1 MSGAMTEVQYFMN
14 HELSGLNSLSFEGSS
29 ENKEQQATGLAQTQK
44 YRNLRYQVY
53 DLFITIPKMYTFIS
67 IVLNRQ
73 LVVSGIL
80 EIIVF
85 NVVLQKTYQSLRIT
99 LTKTANASQFFDPA
113 TDFGM
118 ILNRIL
124 IIHSFCDSNFIL
136 RHS

>member
-1 MSGAMTEVQYFMN
+1 MS
-14 HELSGLNSLSFEGSS
+14 
-29 ENKEQQATGLAQTQK
+29 LAAPTAYHLKDPQK
-44 YRNLRYQVY
+44 TKSNRTCSNTKNRNLTYQVY

-80 EIIVF
+80 EIIVYS
-85 NVVLQKTYQSLRIT
+85 VVLQKTYRSPRIT

-113 TDFGM
+113 TDFDM
-118 ILNRIL
+118 IMNRIL
-124 IIHSFCDSNFIL
+124 IIHSFCDWKFIV